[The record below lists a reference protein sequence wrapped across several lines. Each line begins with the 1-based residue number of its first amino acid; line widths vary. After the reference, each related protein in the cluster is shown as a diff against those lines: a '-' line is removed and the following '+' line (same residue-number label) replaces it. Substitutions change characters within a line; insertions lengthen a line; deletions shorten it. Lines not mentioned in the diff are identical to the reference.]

1 LHKTYEEQPI
11 KTKKERNNTR
21 NQETTCMKEKNKNN
35 IGKKVENI
43 FEMQKLIMKL
53 ARTKKI

>member
-1 LHKTYEEQPI
+1 MDLDRFRDIDGEDDIKTLHKTYEEQPI

-35 IGKKVENI
+35 
-43 FEMQKLIMKL
+43 F
-53 ARTKKI
+53 